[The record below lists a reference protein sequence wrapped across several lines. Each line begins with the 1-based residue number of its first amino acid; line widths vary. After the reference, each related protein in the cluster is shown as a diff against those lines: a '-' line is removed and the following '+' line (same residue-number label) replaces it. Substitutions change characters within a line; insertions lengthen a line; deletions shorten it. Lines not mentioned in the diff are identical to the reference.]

1 MVAPSPPPIIRKVNK
16 ILNDRNNPADL
27 RIRRLRRGDWFFIFL
42 SVMVVAI
49 AVLDVAAAYKYPKP
63 GPTVRIII
71 DPDPQSNA
79 APALAPEPGK
89 RRGSTTRP

>member
-1 MVAPSPPPIIRKVNK
+1 VQGALGEFETMK
-16 ILNDRNNPADL
+16 
-27 RIRRLRRGDWFFIFL
+27 RGDWLFIFL

-49 AVLDVAAAYKYPKP
+49 AVLDVAAAYKYRKP
-63 GPTVRIII
+63 GPTVRIIF

-89 RRGSTTRP
+89 RPAQRRGPKASP